1 MPNIKQIIN
10 FFNTNDK
17 KKIIIIILLFL
28 IGALFESISVGLIL
42 PIFSILIGGKDSL
55 LNSELFIKFSPDFM
69 IKILENNSE
78 QTILFSSLI
87 IITVVYFIK
96 NFYLSGS
103 YYLAYKIIYQFQT
116 DISDNLFKK
125 YLSLP
130 YNFFLNSNIE
140 INFGNFFIALLL
152 SLLLSLI
159 VKITYLKV
167 GRALND
173 KDYFSDTFIPLAI
186 ITTLVIT
193 VVKFSL
199 ALSLG
204 LVGALSIVRFR
215 AAIKEPEE
223 LVYLFFVIAIGLANG
238 ANQFLLSIIST
249 LIIVF
254 FLIIRNIF
262 KDNKNKDGNF
272 GSDTNIIS
280 INISKDAKNIDTII
294 EELKNNFKYLK
305 LKSANFDKTQ
315 HNYIFWYEIDE
326 DKKMALLKEIPKY
339 CDENINISIYSK
351 SGAFE

>member
-1 MPNIKQIIN
+1 MNEII
-10 FFNTNDK
+10 DRQD
-17 KKIIIIILLFL
+17 L
-28 IGALFESISVGLIL
+28 
-42 PIFSILIGGKDSL
+42 
-55 LNSELFIKFSPDFM
+55 
-69 IKILENNSE
+69 
-78 QTILFSSLI
+78 Q
-87 IITVVYFIK
+87 
-96 NFYLSGS
+96 
-103 YYLAYKIIYQFQT
+103 
-116 DISDNLFKK
+116 
-125 YLSLP
+125 
-130 YNFFLNSNIE
+130 NFFLNSNIE
-140 INFGNFFIALLL
+140 INFGNFFIALFL

-159 VKITYLKV
+159 VKMTYLKV

-254 FLIIRNIF
+254 FLIIRNTF
-262 KDNKNKDGNF
+262 MNKRNKDGNF
-272 GSDTNIIS
+272 GSDANIIS
-280 INISKDAKNIDTII
+280 INISKDAKNIDTIVD
-294 EELKNNFKYLK
+294 ELRNNFKYLK
-305 LKSANFDKTQ
+305 LKSANFDKFQ
-315 HNYIFWYEIDE
+315 NNYVFWYEIEE
-326 DKKMALLKEIPKY
+326 DKKMAMLKEISKY

>member
-1 MPNIKQIIN
+1 MNEIIDKQ
-10 FFNTNDK
+10 
-17 KKIIIIILLFL
+17 
-28 IGALFESISVGLIL
+28 
-42 PIFSILIGGKDSL
+42 
-55 LNSELFIKFSPDFM
+55 
-69 IKILENNSE
+69 
-78 QTILFSSLI
+78 
-87 IITVVYFIK
+87 
-96 NFYLSGS
+96 
-103 YYLAYKIIYQFQT
+103 
-116 DISDNLFKK
+116 NLQ
-125 YLSLP
+125 
-130 YNFFLNSNIE
+130 NFFLNSNIE

-152 SLLLSLI
+152 SLLLSFI
-159 VKITYLKV
+159 VKLTYLKV

-254 FLIIRNIF
+254 FLIIRNTF
-262 KDNKNKDGNF
+262 MNKGNKDGNF
-272 GSDTNIIS
+272 GSDANIIS
-280 INISKDAKNIDTII
+280 INISKDAKNIDTIVD
-294 EELKNNFKYLK
+294 ELRNNFKYLK
-305 LKSANFDKTQ
+305 LKSANFDKFQ
-315 HNYIFWYEIDE
+315 NNYVFWYEIEE

-339 CDENINISIYSK
+339 CDENINISLYSK